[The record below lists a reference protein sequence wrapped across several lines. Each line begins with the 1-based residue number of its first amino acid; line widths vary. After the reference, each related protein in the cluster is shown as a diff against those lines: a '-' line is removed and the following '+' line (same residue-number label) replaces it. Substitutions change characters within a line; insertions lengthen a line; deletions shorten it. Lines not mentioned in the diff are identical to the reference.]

1 MYRSL
6 FRMAK
11 LIYEVIVEAG
21 KKRSKA
27 EKVECLKQNESWAL
41 KDILRGTYDDAVQWL
56 VPVGAPPYTPNK
68 EESTPSNLIR
78 QNTQFR
84 YLVDSPDARNVL
96 KAKRENIYIRL
107 LESIHPLDAEIVI
120 NMVSKKSIKGISKSV
135 VQEAYPGLIQKG

>member
-1 MYRSL
+1 
-6 FRMAK
+6 MAK
-11 LIYEVIVEAG
+11 LIHEVIVEAG

-84 YLVDSPDARNVL
+84 YLVDSPDSRKVL

-120 NMVSKKSIKGISKSV
+120 NMVSKKSIKGISKAV

>member
-1 MYRSL
+1 
-6 FRMAK
+6 MAK
-11 LIYEVIVEAG
+11 LIHEVIVEAG

-27 EKVECLKQNESWAL
+27 EKVECLKHNESWAL

-78 QNTQFR
+78 QNAQFK
-84 YLVDSPDARNVL
+84 YLVDSRDARNVL

>member
-11 LIYEVIVEAG
+11 LIHEVIVEAG

-27 EKVECLKQNESWAL
+27 EKVECLKHNESWAL

-56 VPVGAPPYTPNK
+56 VPEGAPPYTPNK

-78 QNTQFR
+78 QNTQFK
-84 YLVDSPDARNVL
+84 YLVDSRDARNVL

>member
-1 MYRSL
+1 
-6 FRMAK
+6 MAK
-11 LIYEVIVEAG
+11 LIHEIIVEAG

-56 VPVGAPPYTPNK
+56 VPEGTPPYTPNK

-84 YLVDSPDARNVL
+84 YLVDSPDSRKVL

-120 NMVSKKSIKGISKSV
+120 NMVSKKSIKGISKAV

>member
-1 MYRSL
+1 
-6 FRMAK
+6 MAK
-11 LIYEVIVEAG
+11 LIHEVIVEAG

-78 QNTQFR
+78 QNTQFK
-84 YLVDSPDARNVL
+84 YLVDSRDARNVL

>member
-1 MYRSL
+1 MV
-6 FRMAK
+6 K
-11 LIYEVIVEAG
+11 LIHEVIVEAG

-56 VPVGAPPYTPNK
+56 VPEGTPPYTPNK

-84 YLVDSPDARNVL
+84 YLVDSPDSRKVL

-120 NMVSKKSIKGISKSV
+120 NMVSKKSIKGISKLV

>member
-1 MYRSL
+1 
-6 FRMAK
+6 MAK
-11 LIYEVIVEAG
+11 LIHEVIVEAG

-56 VPVGAPPYTPNK
+56 VPVGAPPYAPNK

-84 YLVDSPDARNVL
+84 YLVDSPDSRKVL

>member
-11 LIYEVIVEAG
+11 LIHEIIVEAG

-56 VPVGAPPYTPNK
+56 IPEGTPPYTPNK

-120 NMVSKKSIKGISKSV
+120 NMVSKKAIKGISKAV

>member
-1 MYRSL
+1 
-6 FRMAK
+6 MAK
-11 LIYEVIVEAG
+11 LIHEVIVEAG

-27 EKVECLKQNESWAL
+27 EKVECLKHNESWAL

-78 QNTQFR
+78 QNTQFK
-84 YLVDSPDARNVL
+84 YLVDSRDARNVL

>member
-1 MYRSL
+1 
-6 FRMAK
+6 MAK
-11 LIYEVIVEAG
+11 LIHEVIVEAG

-56 VPVGAPPYTPNK
+56 IPEGTPPYTPNK

-120 NMVSKKSIKGISKSV
+120 NMVSKKAIKGISKAV

>member
-1 MYRSL
+1 
-6 FRMAK
+6 MAK

-41 KDILRGTYDDAVQWL
+41 KDILRGTYDDAIQWL
-56 VPVGAPPYTPNK
+56 VPAGAPPYTPNK

>member
-1 MYRSL
+1 
-6 FRMAK
+6 MAK

-41 KDILRGTYDDAVQWL
+41 KDILRGTYDDAIQWL
-56 VPVGAPPYTPNK
+56 VPAGAPPYTPNK

-84 YLVDSPDARNVL
+84 YLVDSSDARNVL

>member
-1 MYRSL
+1 
-6 FRMAK
+6 MAK
-11 LIYEVIVEAG
+11 LIHEIIVEAG

-56 VPVGAPPYTPNK
+56 IPEGTPPYTPNK

-120 NMVSKKSIKGISKSV
+120 NMVSKKAIKGISKAV

>member
-1 MYRSL
+1 
-6 FRMAK
+6 MAK

-56 VPVGAPPYTPNK
+56 VPAGAPPYTPNK

-84 YLVDSPDARNVL
+84 YLVDSSDARNVL

>member
-1 MYRSL
+1 
-6 FRMAK
+6 MAK
-11 LIYEVIVEAG
+11 LIHEIIVEAG

-56 VPVGAPPYTPNK
+56 IPEGTPPYTPNK

-120 NMVSKKSIKGISKSV
+120 NMVSKKAIKGISKAI

>member
-1 MYRSL
+1 
-6 FRMAK
+6 MAK
-11 LIYEVIVEAG
+11 LIHEVIVEAG

-56 VPVGAPPYTPNK
+56 VPEGAPPYTPNK

-78 QNTQFR
+78 QNTQFK
-84 YLVDSPDARNVL
+84 YLVDSRDARNVL

-120 NMVSKKSIKGISKSV
+120 NMVSKKSIKGISKTV

>member
-1 MYRSL
+1 MV
-6 FRMAK
+6 K
-11 LIYEVIVEAG
+11 LIHEVIVEAG

-56 VPVGAPPYTPNK
+56 VPEGAPPYTPNK

-84 YLVDSPDARNVL
+84 YLVDSPDSRKEL

-120 NMVSKKSIKGISKSV
+120 NMVSKKSIKGISKLV

>member
-1 MYRSL
+1 
-6 FRMAK
+6 MAK

-78 QNTQFR
+78 QNTQFK

>member
-1 MYRSL
+1 
-6 FRMAK
+6 MAK
-11 LIYEVIVEAG
+11 LIHEIIVEAG

-56 VPVGAPPYTPNK
+56 VPEGTPPYTPNK

-84 YLVDSPDARNVL
+84 YLVDSPDSRKVL

-120 NMVSKKSIKGISKSV
+120 NMVSKKSIKGISKLV

>member
-1 MYRSL
+1 
-6 FRMAK
+6 MAK
-11 LIYEVIVEAG
+11 LIHEVIVEAG

-27 EKVECLKQNESWAL
+27 EKIECLKQNESWAL

-56 VPVGAPPYTPNK
+56 IPEGTPPYTPNK

-78 QNTQFR
+78 QNTQFK
-84 YLVDSPDARNVL
+84 YLVDSRDARNVL

-120 NMVSKKSIKGISKSV
+120 NMVSKKAIKGISKAV

>member
-1 MYRSL
+1 
-6 FRMAK
+6 MAK
-11 LIYEVIVEAG
+11 LIHEVIVEAG

-27 EKVECLKQNESWAL
+27 EKVECLKHNESWAL

-56 VPVGAPPYTPNK
+56 VPEGAPPYTPNK

-78 QNTQFR
+78 QNTQFK
-84 YLVDSPDARNVL
+84 YLVDSRDARNVL

-120 NMVSKKSIKGISKSV
+120 NMVSKKSIKGISKTV

>member
-1 MYRSL
+1 
-6 FRMAK
+6 MAK

-78 QNTQFR
+78 QNTQFK
-84 YLVDSPDARNVL
+84 YLVDSRDARNVL

>member
-11 LIYEVIVEAG
+11 LIHEVIVEAG

-56 VPVGAPPYTPNK
+56 VPEGAPPYTPNK

-78 QNTQFR
+78 QNTQFK
-84 YLVDSPDARNVL
+84 YLVDSRDARNVL

>member
-1 MYRSL
+1 
-6 FRMAK
+6 MAK
-11 LIYEVIVEAG
+11 LIHEVIVEAG

-56 VPVGAPPYTPNK
+56 VPEGAPPYTPNK

-78 QNTQFR
+78 QNTQFK
-84 YLVDSPDARNVL
+84 YLVDSRDARNVL

>member
-1 MYRSL
+1 
-6 FRMAK
+6 MAK
-11 LIYEVIVEAG
+11 LIHEIIVEAG

-27 EKVECLKQNESWAL
+27 EKIECLKQNESWAL

-56 VPVGAPPYTPNK
+56 IPEGTPPYTPNK

-120 NMVSKKSIKGISKSV
+120 NMVSKKAIKGISKAI